1 MGVRIST
8 NSRLRLGSLINFHGV
23 EFWDL
28 LVLPPVP
35 EHPQDTEYTVVG
47 GDRIDNMAYRFYGD
61 PTLWFIIAVANG
73 MELLPVDMNVGDII
87 RIPAKAGLPAYFAT
101 LVVP

>member
-1 MGVRIST
+1 MGVRIPT
-8 NSRLRLGSLINFHGV
+8 NSRLRMGSLINFQGV

-28 LVLPPVP
+28 LVLPPVSS
-35 EHPQDTEYTVVG
+35 HPQDTEYTVIG
-47 GDRIDNMAYRFYGD
+47 GDRIDNLAYRFYGD
-61 PTLWFIIAVANG
+61 PTLWFVLAVANN